1 MKEETKRK
9 YFGLADEWL
18 HNGERATTAYLKFY
32 PGAARNTA
40 GVNSHKIL
48 NQPDVKEYIAA
59 RRVEIQAEA
68 EARHGITR
76 YTLIDDQKEKKELL
90 RQLFELAIKDN
101 LDPIEEEK
109 FKRISAVI
117 RTADVNK
124 ADEILIK
131 MLGLFESEKI
141 DIKSDGE
148 KIENI
153 FMIGGKEVKF

>member
-1 MKEETKRK
+1 M
-9 YFGLADEWL
+9 
-18 HNGERATTAYLKFY
+18 
-32 PGAARNTA
+32 
-40 GVNSHKIL
+40 